1 MEIVLILLLSR
12 VLLGSAGFIL
22 SALQINPKLSKE
34 DFIRLDSALKLA
46 SLVSTGGHAK
56 IVIQSGEVKVNGEI
70 CEMRGKKMRPG
81 DVAEVYGKSYM
92 IASAE
97 PFEE

>member
-1 MEIVLILLLSR
+1 MDQLKVSI
-12 VLLGSAGFIL
+12 
-22 SALQINPKLSKE
+22 KE

-70 CEMRGKKMRPG
+70 CTQRGKKLRKG
-81 DVAEVYGKSYM
+81 DRAEFEGKE
-92 IASAE
+92 IVIDNA
-97 PFEE
+97 P